1 MAAENS
7 GCDFVCKLRK
17 LANSIFHPGEN
28 VNTNTGR
35 LSSRYSNGTGWKLD
49 RKNTKNNP
57 TSKREPQQLVNSLQ
71 IQEIMKSQTDIQT
84 NEIIL
89 PRKTTNTNTIKIGG
103 KEIDITGPT
112 DISFEFAD
120 IGGIRHNH
128 DGKRIIGAT
137 NRINPLNQDTELNLR
152 AISRFLI
159 TNPEARIRFQNPT
172 IPKSQHPNVQSD
184 MKSIYDMSF
193 SQITNHLRTQG
204 VENLNQR
211 VLRSSG
217 SDFNVFLDD

>member
-1 MAAENS
+1 LRFAFTSYFQADAISFSPAS
-7 GCDFVCKLRK
+7 GTFASLLPHEVKPT
-17 LANSIFHPGEN
+17 A
-28 VNTNTGR
+28 
-35 LSSRYSNGTGWKLD
+35 
-49 RKNTKNNP
+49 KNN
-57 TSKREPQQLVNSLQ
+57 K
-71 IQEIMKSQTDIQT
+71 
-84 NEIIL
+84 
-89 PRKTTNTNTIKIGG
+89 
-103 KEIDITGPT
+103 
-112 DISFEFAD
+112 
-120 IGGIRHNH
+120 
-128 DGKRIIGAT
+128 AT
-137 NRINPLNQDTELNLR
+137 NKDTELNLR

-159 TNPEARIRFQNPT
+159 TNPEARIRFQYPT

>member
-1 MAAENS
+1 L
-7 GCDFVCKLRK
+7 FYF
-17 LANSIFHPGEN
+17 FHLYLN
-28 VNTNTGR
+28 F
-35 LSSRYSNGTGWKLD
+35 
-49 RKNTKNNP
+49 
-57 TSKREPQQLVNSLQ
+57 KRFNLINFRQSL
-71 IQEIMKSQTDIQT
+71 IYT
-84 NEIIL
+84 
-89 PRKTTNTNTIKIGG
+89 P
-103 KEIDITGPT
+103 
-112 DISFEFAD
+112 
-120 IGGIRHNH
+120 
-128 DGKRIIGAT
+128 GKRIIGAT

-159 TNPEARIRFQNPT
+159 TNPEARIRFQYPT